1 MSFVDTI
8 KKHVMATVSISVLAI
23 AAIVAGASFGAY
35 TAKYNKEAEEVASQ
49 REALEAKLPKAPKD
63 SFIDNGYFTYD
74 DTAKTVTASK
84 SAYKGSYVYEAD
96 AAEVILN
103 DKAAPTSLV
112 DVEGTAWKAITGL
125 GKKGGTISFTITT
138 TSYGLSDIDVV
149 LASAWKNKAGEMQTV
164 SNISDYIKIE
174 VNGLLVQTKEC
185 ELPESGEYQ
194 HLILKDTHLMEGV
207 NTLNIKTAVY
217 NTLGGNDLYV
227 MPNVRNIAVMTNA
240 GVTANAAAE

>member
-1 MSFVDTI
+1 MNFI
-8 KKHVMATVSISVLAI
+8 KKHLTATFSIAVLAV
-23 AAIVAGASFGAY
+23 AAIVAGVAFGSY
-35 TAKYNKEAEEVASQ
+35 TAKYNKEVEKIQADRDAIT
-49 REALEAKLPKAPKD
+49 AKVPKEPKD
-63 SFIDNGYFTYD
+63 AFIDNGYFTYD

-84 SAYKGSYVYEAD
+84 SAYKDSYVYEAE
-96 AAEVILN
+96 AAEIILN
-103 DKAAPTSLV
+103 DKSAPTSLV

-174 VNGLLVQTKEC
+174 VNGLLVKTEEC
-185 ELPESGEYQ
+185 ELPEDGSYQ
-194 HLILKDTHLMEGV
+194 HLVLKDTHLIEGE

-227 MPNVRNIAVMTNA
+227 MPNVRNIAVMTNVP
-240 GVTANAAAE
+240 VTANAAAE